1 MVRDVEP
8 TGYDTVDVHSL
19 RKGGQKTVNNPQNEK
34 LMWGDHF
41 FGVCIL
47 GCTDLWNELF
57 EHTPTA

>member
-41 FGVCIL
+41 WGASWTV
-47 GCTDLWNELF
+47 LF
-57 EHTPTA
+57 EHTPTACSH